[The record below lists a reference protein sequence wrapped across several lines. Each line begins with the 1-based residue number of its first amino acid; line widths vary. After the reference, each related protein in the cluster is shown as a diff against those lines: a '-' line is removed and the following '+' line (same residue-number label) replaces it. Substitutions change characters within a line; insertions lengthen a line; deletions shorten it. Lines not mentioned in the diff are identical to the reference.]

1 MKGQVFMWIKFV
13 VIISVILVQVSFISK
28 AGAGDEEFHLKI
40 LEALKRMNVR
50 LVRMETNKLRS
61 LKAVQESLLNQ
72 VMALRTSLEQIQSTG
87 EMNKAEMLA
96 SVGGVKTKV
105 LDVESHLMN
114 EVMQAF
120 DGQNREDKRY
130 LAQFQTLFSQLK
142 DSLATDMEGLSKANQ
157 QQFKV
162 FGEANNKQLQQI
174 VSVLEEQNKKLL
186 QTQALFKTDLIPALD
201 TQSEVTRQALLTE
214 LSQAREVQKNFL
226 ESNHKQILA
235 SLGTVEEKNKALI
248 EILKKSILVDEATK
262 SLAETIQENVGGAN
276 QNIDQARK
284 MIALLQEVLVQRMKN
299 AAKTET
305 TLKVRLDED
314 LAEIKNNQK
323 MVTSRLETLVS
334 LSDQI
339 NKQSAQMEKNIQKS
353 VVSASDQI
361 NKQSIQMEKS
371 IQQSAVSASNQANKQ
386 FSQMENSIQQS
397 VVSTSNQVN
406 KQFSQMEK
414 GINKAINIAAN
425 STKAQTDLSNE
436 KLSRLVDI
444 LKSFAVEQSKIDQEL
459 QALTASQG
467 KVDQVLEGQKK
478 FDIVLQ
484 SQKKVEKVLQG
495 QKLGSISTEETILT
509 TQKKITEALKDL
521 RRKANVNIS
530 RSDNILKKL
539 KKQK

>member
-1 MKGQVFMWIKFV
+1 MYRYLKVSLMMAVTVLALQFVNFTSTDAQV
-13 VIISVILVQVSFISK
+13 
-28 AGAGDEEFHLKI
+28 GNEGFHLKI

-50 LVRMETNKLRS
+50 LIRIESNKLRS

-72 VMALRTSLEQIQSTG
+72 VMSLRTSLEQIQATG
-87 EMNKAEMLA
+87 EMNKTEMLA
-96 SVGGVKTKV
+96 GVEGVKTKI
-105 LDVESHLMN
+105 LDVESHLKN

-130 LAQFQTLFSQLK
+130 RTQSQALFSQLK

-162 FGEANNKQLQQI
+162 FSEVNNNQLQQI

-214 LSQAREVQKNFL
+214 LSQARVVQKNFL

-262 SLAETIQENVGGAN
+262 SLAETIQKNVGGAN

-284 MIALLQEVLVQRMKN
+284 MIAILQEVLVQRMTN
-299 AAKTET
+299 AAET
-305 TLKVRLDED
+305 KAALTVRLDKD
-314 LAEIKNNQK
+314 LAEVKNNQK
-323 MVTSRLETLVS
+323 IVTSRLESLVS

-339 NKQSAQMEKNIQKS
+339 NKQSAQMEERIQRS
-353 VVSASDQI
+353 VVSA
-361 NKQSIQMEKS
+361 
-371 IQQSAVSASNQANKQ
+371 
-386 FSQMENSIQQS
+386 
-397 VVSTSNQVN
+397 SNQVN
-406 KQFSQMEK
+406 KQSAQMGANISK
-414 GINKAINIAAN
+414 SIDIAAN
-425 STKAQTDLSNE
+425 NAKAQTDLSNE

-444 LKSFAVEQSKIDQEL
+444 LKAFAVEQSKIDQEL

-467 KVDQVLEGQKK
+467 KVDQVL
-478 FDIVLQ
+478 
-484 SQKKVEKVLQG
+484 QG
-495 QKLGSISTEETILT
+495 QKELDA
-509 TQKKITEALKDL
+509 TQKKTTEALKDL

-530 RSDNILKKL
+530 RSNDILKKI

>member
-1 MKGQVFMWIKFV
+1 MWIKFV
-13 VIISVILVQVSFISK
+13 VIISVILVQVSFIPK
-28 AGAGDEEFHLKI
+28 TWAGDEEFHLKI

-105 LDVESHLMN
+105 LDVESHLKN

-120 DGQNREDKRY
+120 EGKNREDKEYR
-130 LAQFQTLFSQLK
+130 AQFQTLFGQLK
-142 DSLATDMEGLSKANQ
+142 NSLATDMEGISNTNQ
-157 QQFKV
+157 QQFKN
-162 FGEANNKQLQQI
+162 FSEANNNQLQQI
-174 VSVLEEQNKKLL
+174 VSALEEQNKKLL

-201 TQSEVTRQALLTE
+201 SQNEETRRALLRD
-214 LSQAREVQKNFL
+214 LSQARAVQDNFL
-226 ESNHKQILA
+226 GSNHKQILA
-235 SLGTVEEKNKALI
+235 SLGTVEAKNKALI
-248 EILKKSILVDEATK
+248 EILKKIILVDESTNKAIVD
-262 SLAETIQENVGGAN
+262 L
-276 QNIDQARK
+276 RK
-284 MIALLQEVLVQRMKN
+284 TLVP
-299 AAKTET
+299 
-305 TLKVRLDED
+305 
-314 LAEIKNNQK
+314 EIKNIAETEADLKLRLDRDLMEVKENQNTAK
-323 MVTSRLETLVS
+323 DHLKTLVS
-334 LSDQI
+334 LSHKI
-339 NKQSAQMEKNIQKS
+339 NQQSGQMEKNIQ
-353 VVSASDQI
+353 
-361 NKQSIQMEKS
+361 
-371 IQQSAVSASNQANKQ
+371 QSA
-386 FSQMENSIQQS
+386 
-397 VVSTSNQVN
+397 VSTSNQVR
-406 KQFSQMEK
+406 KQLSQMEK

-425 STKAQTDLSNE
+425 NTKAQSDLSNE

-509 TQKKITEALKDL
+509 TQKKMTEALKDL